1 MPPRAGASAQK
12 GRPVRIGAI
21 GCVIAVLALVCGC
34 GEGVDEGAGAKAPAS
49 AAADAAAAPKK
60 KVDPAQTGTISGV
73 VGFAGAP
80 PTPKRVKMTSSEC
93 SGLHKEEVQDVAVD
107 VKDGKLAGA
116 LVRIR
121 SGLEGYGFPAPAEPV
136 VLDQEGCLFKPRL
149 LGVMV
154 GQRVLMKNSDDFLHN
169 VHTFPELNDS
179 YNRGFPTRGST
190 QETKFEQPE
199 IVPVKCD
206 VHTWMKAHIGV
217 SPHPFFKVTGADGA
231 YAFTGV
237 PAGEYVVEVW
247 HDTLKPVEQT
257 VKLAA
262 KGTATANFDVK

>member
-1 MPPRAGASAQK
+1 M
-12 GRPVRIGAI
+12 RIGTS
-21 GCVIAVLALVCGC
+21 GCVLAAVALVCGC
-34 GEGVDEGAGAKAPAS
+34 AGSAVDEGSGPATPAS
-49 AAADAAAAPKK
+49 SALPALAKK

-73 VGFAGAP
+73 VSFPGAP
-80 PTPKRVKMTSSEC
+80 PTPARVKMSTSDC
-93 SGLHKEEVQDVAVD
+93 SGLHKEEIEEVLVD
-107 VKDGKLAGA
+107 VKGGKLAGA
-116 LVRIR
+116 LVRIK
-121 SGLEGYGFPAPAEPV
+121 SGLEAYDFPAPAEPAA
-136 VLDQEGCLFKPRL
+136 LDQEGCIFKPRV

-190 QETKFEQPE
+190 QETTFAQPE

-217 SPHPFFKVTGADGA
+217 SPHPFFKVTAADGS
-231 YAFTGV
+231 YSFTGV

-247 HDTLKPVEQT
+247 HETLEPVEQT

-262 KGTATANFDVK
+262 RQTATANFEMK